1 MTYAH
6 TRHHRLLGWRLDK
19 DDVQSDDEEFEELPI
34 MRGMQPIGSRFY
46 YGANVYRFFDSS
58 GCTRCWCR
66 LVGRRWNPRL
76 TANEAERAVRELI
89 RQGLM
94 EDSQDLFM
102 WWAATNAQRQMNQRR
117 ENQRRENQRRENQ
130 RRENQR

>member
-6 TRHHRLLGWRLDK
+6 TRHYRLLGWGLDK
-19 DDVQSDDEEFEELPI
+19 GDVQSDDEEFEELPI

-76 TANEAERAVRELI
+76 TADEAERAVRELI
-89 RQGLM
+89 RQGLR

-102 WWAATNAQRQMNQRR
+102 WWAATNAQREMNQRQ
-117 ENQRRENQRRENQ
+117 ENQR
-130 RRENQR
+130 

>member
-1 MTYAH
+1 MEDGVY
-6 TRHHRLLGWRLDK
+6 RPVVFSRLTMLL
-19 DDVQSDDEEFEELPI
+19 
-34 MRGMQPIGSRFY
+34 GSRFY

-76 TANEAERAVRELI
+76 TADEAERAVRELI

-102 WWAATNAQRQMNQRR
+102 WWAATNAQREMNQRR
-117 ENQRRENQRRENQ
+117 ENQRQENQR
-130 RRENQR
+130 